1 MEALGGRVPAG
12 QVQDSRSLFR
22 QGRASLASTG
32 GPKRLAL
39 LEVTTCTATSGLG
52 HASSA
57 KPWRACSRQ
66 VRDSGLTT
74 RTRPS
79 SAQACSEKGL
89 TLHLLDVVPEND
101 IRKARPAQSIVECNA
116 VCACRLERRR
126 GRGGTTGSRSASE
139 AGRRKGE
146 GAIRGSVRCRPCI
159 RRNRCGRRAVMPRT
173 RKRKH
178 RSASGEPGEVG
189 R

>member
-101 IRKARPAQSIVECNA
+101 IRKARPAQSVGVRMQRG
-116 VCACRLERRR
+116 VCVQAGEEERAWWDDWEQERE
-126 GRGGTTGSRSASE
+126 RGGTKER
-139 AGRRKGE
+139 
-146 GAIRGSVRCRPCI
+146 
-159 RRNRCGRRAVMPRT
+159 
-173 RKRKH
+173 
-178 RSASGEPGEVG
+178 
-189 R
+189 